1 MRILLVHNPKA
12 GSKEHEGEDFIKA
25 LKKTGH
31 KAIYQSS
38 KEKGIGKR
46 LKKKVDLVLVAGG
59 DGTVSKVARRL
70 VEMDRE
76 VPLAVL
82 PLGTANNF
90 ARSLGF
96 CLSEKELIEQLND
109 GKCDTFDVGLA
120 RGPWGKRYFF
130 EGAGAG
136 LFADYLRAP
145 KRDEPTSKAEAMRSH
160 VKELRRRLQTYRARQ
175 WEIEVDG
182 SELSGR
188 YLLWHAMSIC
198 SVGAVLTLA
207 GEAKTNDGTF
217 DFVGAREEDRALLM
231 DYFDARVAGKM
242 RKLQVREKR
251 FT

>member
-25 LKKTGH
+25 LKKAGH
-31 KAIYQSS
+31 KATYQSS
-38 KEKGIGKR
+38 KKKGLEKE

-59 DGTVSKVARRL
+59 DGTVSKVARHL
-70 VEMDRE
+70 VAMNSE

-96 CLSEKELIEQLND
+96 CLSTKELIEQLND

-120 RGPWGKRYFF
+120 RGPWGERYFF

-145 KRDEPTSKAEAMRSH
+145 KRDEPKSKTEAMRHH
-160 VKELRRRLQTYRARQ
+160 VRELRRRLQTYPAGQ
-175 WEIEVDG
+175 WEIEVD
-182 SELSGR
+182 
-188 YLLWHAMSIC
+188 
-198 SVGAVLTLA
+198 
-207 GEAKTNDGTF
+207 
-217 DFVGAREEDRALLM
+217 
-231 DYFDARVAGKM
+231 
-242 RKLQVREKR
+242 
-251 FT
+251 